1 MFRNNYDNDSVT
13 FSPQG
18 RIFQVEYA
26 QEAVKQGSVVVGI
39 VSKTHAV
46 LAAVKRNAEELSS
59 YQKKVIPID
68 SHFGVAL
75 AGLASDA
82 RVLSNFMKQQS
93 LASRLTYDRAI
104 PLSEIVSRIADRAQT
119 NTQQYGKR
127 PYGVGLLIAGVDAK
141 GPHLFEFQ
149 PSGVTQEM
157 VACGIGARSQMART
171 YLERHLDEF
180 DGASREELIK
190 HALRALKESLSQ
202 DKELTVDNTS
212 VGIGGI
218 GENFVLHEG
227 QDIAEWLSTTFENAE
242 GGNEEGGEAMETDL
256 SANMVAV
263 TMPVTCLAVAP
274 ERLNFRFNT
283 TNPISDPQTHSPPVN
298 PHPTITMA
306 AAWKVAGLT
315 YNRYISVASRV
326 VRRSLKEDKR
336 IAAERRGE
344 SELRFAK
351 WENGKQGEVKE
362 LNDAVLSAQA
372 AAKVEAS
379 A

>member
-46 LAAVKRNAEELSS
+46 LAAIKRNAEELSS
-59 YQKKVIPID
+59 YQKKIIPID
-68 SHFGVAL
+68 SHYGVAL

-82 RVLSNFMKQQS
+82 RVLTNFMKQQS

-104 PLSEIVSRIADRAQT
+104 PLSDITLRIADRAQT

-127 PYGVGLLIAGVDAK
+127 PYGVGLLIAGVDQT

-171 YLERHLDEF
+171 YLERHLESFAD
-180 DGASREELIK
+180 ASREDLIK

-212 VGIGGI
+212 VGVSGVK
-218 GENFVLHEG
+218 ENFVLYEG
-227 QDIAEWLSTTFENAE
+227 QETAEWLDATFENAS
-242 GGNEEGGEAMETDL
+242 GGGEEETEAMETD
-256 SANMVAV
+256 S
-263 TMPVTCLAVAP
+263 
-274 ERLNFRFNT
+274 
-283 TNPISDPQTHSPPVN
+283 
-298 PHPTITMA
+298 
-306 AAWKVAGLT
+306 
-315 YNRYISVASRV
+315 
-326 VRRSLKEDKR
+326 
-336 IAAERRGE
+336 
-344 SELRFAK
+344 
-351 WENGKQGEVKE
+351 
-362 LNDAVLSAQA
+362 
-372 AAKVEAS
+372 
-379 A
+379 